1 MNNKIKKKVSLFILL
16 GSLGIVTIS
25 GCTKPNQ
32 QKTKSTETK
41 ISHVEK
47 EEQTKEVSKEEME
60 KDINLLT
67 NLMYKNTLLDT
78 MIGNIG
84 YNILQDP
91 DNPDTAGA
99 MGAFSQYF
107 LEEMYQPTKELYDTS
122 LQELSKAGYEPK
134 ETERYLALVRERDKI
149 LEEGR
154 AILLKLNENNGSGVA
169 KEYEQYVSVHDFQK
183 LGANEGMALS
193 EMVSTKY
200 PNQEEAKKIVTES
213 LKNSMEKFGDP
224 VDYENIFGEEPE
236 NSDIKKVYD
245 ELNLNK

>member
-47 EEQTKEVSKEEME
+47 EEQTKEVSKGEME

-67 NLMYKNTLLDT
+67 NLMNKDMLLDS

-84 YNILQDP
+84 YNLSQDP
-91 DNPDTAGA
+91 DNPGTAGKL
-99 MGAFSQYF
+99 SQYF
-107 LEEMYQPTKELYDTS
+107 LEEMYQPTKKRYDTS
-122 LQELSKAGYEPK
+122 LQELPKAGYGQK
-134 ETERYLALVRERDKI
+134 ETESYLALAREQDKN

-154 AILLKLNENNGSGVA
+154 AILLKLNENNGPAVA
-169 KEYEQYVSVHDFQK
+169 KEYEQYVSRYDFQK
-183 LGANEGMALS
+183 LGTNVGMALS
-193 EMVSTKY
+193 EMVATKY
-200 PNQEEAKKIVTES
+200 PIQEEAEKIVTES

-224 VDYENIFGEEPE
+224 VDYEKAFGEEPK
-236 NSDIKKVYD
+236 NSYIKKGYD
-245 ELNLNK
+245 ELNLT